1 MVHMEEQMIN
11 STLLYK
17 IYNRARQSAQQTK
30 PTRTHYNANTFG

>member
-1 MVHMEEQMIN
+1 MVHMEDTMIS

-17 IYNRARQSAQQTK
+17 IYNRARQSAKQTK

>member
-1 MVHMEEQMIN
+1 MIN

-17 IYNRARQSAQQTK
+17 IYNRARQSGQQTK